1 MWTLLKITFTM
12 LALPTIA
19 MILSYLINIIFNDT
33 VIEILNQIIDWLDYI
48 LWSRITN
55 LLLIMISTM
64 LVIAIVK
71 LILKLINWWNDKD

>member
-33 VIEILNQIIDWLDYI
+33 VIEILDEIIDWLDYI

-71 LILKLINWWNDKD
+71 LILKLINWWNEKD

>member
-33 VIEILNQIIDWLDYI
+33 VIEILDQIIDWLDYI

-71 LILKLINWWNDKD
+71 LILKLINWSNDKD

>member
-33 VIEILNQIIDWLDYI
+33 VIEILDQIIDWLDYI

>member
-33 VIEILNQIIDWLDYI
+33 VIEILNQIIDWLDHI